1 MIVTGELPTGVLLA
15 VVTVIVVDPDPL
27 TVVGLKLADA
37 PAGSPLALNPTVS
50 LNPPEG
56 VTVTVYVVL
65 PPAATDCVLGVA
77 ESEKSGLG
85 AAPTSVAACNVT
97 LLLAP
102 LFVISVKVT
111 DSVCPLE
118 AAL

>member
-1 MIVTGELPTGVLLA
+1 MIVTGELPSGVLLA

-37 PAGSPLALNPTVS
+37 PVGSPLALNPTGS

-77 ESEKSGLG
+77 DSAKSGLG
-85 AAPTSVAACNVT
+85 AVPPPA
-97 LLLAP
+97 
-102 LFVISVKVT
+102 
-111 DSVCPLE
+111 
-118 AAL
+118 